1 MRTVVIMPLYNE
13 ENTLAQVLA
22 EVRRRTGARI
32 VVVNDGSTDGSA
44 EVLRGSGLGI
54 EVITHAQN
62 EGYGQSL
69 IDGFRYAIER
79 EFDVAV
85 TIDGDLQHEP
95 GLIPRFIEESARFDI
110 VSGSRYHPDAPGI
123 QDPAPP
129 DRQRIN
135 AETTRIINALT
146 GYRLTDAWC
155 GFKAYRVAGLA
166 RMHLDERSY
175 GLPLQV
181 WLQAARLG
189 LTVTEIPVPRI
200 YKNPSR
206 RFWGGLDDPETRM
219 TYYLSVI
226 DREVSRW
233 RNHGGAPAVQSDST
247 KG

>member
-1 MRTVVIMPLYNE
+1 MPLYNE
-13 ENTLAQVLA
+13 EDTLAQVLA
-22 EVRRRTGARI
+22 EVRRHTDAQI
-32 VVVNDGSTDGSA
+32 LVVNDGSTDRSA
-44 EVLRGSGLGI
+44 EILGGRGRGI
-54 EVITHAQN
+54 DVITHGQN

-69 IDGFRYAIER
+69 IDGFRYAVEH
-79 EFDVAV
+79 EFDAAV
-85 TIDGDLQHEP
+85 TIDCDLQHEP
-95 GLIPRFIEESARFDI
+95 RMIPRFLEESGRVDI
-110 VSGSRYHPDAPGI
+110 VSGSRYHPDAPGV

-135 AETTRIINALT
+135 AEVTRIINTLT

-166 RMHLDERSY
+166 RMSLDERSY

-200 YKNPSR
+200 YKNPAR

-219 TYYLSVI
+219 TYYLSII

-233 RNHGGAPAVQSDST
+233 RAS
-247 KG
+247 

>member
-1 MRTVVIMPLYNE
+1 MRAVIIMPLYNE
-13 ENTLAQVLA
+13 EDTLAPVLE
-22 EVRRRTGARI
+22 EVRRHTTAQI
-32 VVVNDGSTDGSA
+32 LVINDGSTD
-44 EVLRGSGLGI
+44 RSGEILERCGPGI
-54 EVITHAQN
+54 GVITHTRN

-69 IDGFRYAIER
+69 IDGFRHAMDGR
-79 EFDVAV
+79 FDTAV
-85 TIDGDLQHEP
+85 TIDCDLQHEP
-95 GLIPRFIEESARFDI
+95 RLIPQFLEQAARFDI
-110 VSGSRYHPDAPGI
+110 VSGSRYHPDAPGA
-123 QDPAPP
+123 QDPAPA

-135 AETTRIINALT
+135 AEVTRIINELT

-166 RMHLDERSY
+166 RMRLDERSY

-206 RFWGGLDDPETRM
+206 RFWGGLDDPESRRA
-219 TYYLSVI
+219 YYLSVI

-233 RNHGGAPAVQSDST
+233 QTFS
-247 KG
+247 

>member
-1 MRTVVIMPLYNE
+1 MAEASLRAAIVMPLYNE
-13 ENTLAQVLA
+13 AATLADVLD
-22 EVRRRTGARI
+22 EVRRHTAARI

-44 EVLRGSGLGI
+44 EILAAAEARLPDVHVL
-54 EVITHAQN
+54 THALN

-69 IDGFRYAIER
+69 IDGFRYAVDGG
-79 EFDVAV
+79 FDVAV
-85 TIDGDLQHEP
+85 TIDCDRQHEP
-95 GLIPRFIEESARFDI
+95 RLIPEFLVASPRFDI
-110 VSGSRYHPDAPGI
+110 VSGSRYHPEAPGS

-129 DRQRIN
+129 DRQRLNEEI
-135 AETTRIINALT
+135 TRIVNELT

-181 WLQAARLG
+181 WLQAAHLR

-200 YKNPSR
+200 YKNPER
-206 RFWGGLDDPETRM
+206 RFWGGLDDPETRR
-219 TYYLSVI
+219 TYYLSII

-233 RNHGGAPAVQSDST
+233 RT
-247 KG
+247 FL

>member
-1 MRTVVIMPLYNE
+1 MRTVIIMPLYNE
-13 ENTLAQVLA
+13 EETLARVLDEVRRHTLAQIL
-22 EVRRRTGARI
+22 
-32 VVVNDGSTDGSA
+32 VVNDGSTDC
-44 EVLRGSGLGI
+44 SGEILERCGPRI
-54 EVITHAQN
+54 HVITHARN

-69 IDGFRYAIER
+69 IDGFRHAIDGR
-79 EFDVAV
+79 FDVAV
-85 TIDGDLQHEP
+85 TIDCDLQHEP
-95 GLIPRFIEESARFDI
+95 RLIPRFIEEVSRFDI
-110 VSGSRYHPDAPGI
+110 VSGSRYHPDAPGA
-123 QDPAPP
+123 QDPVPP

-135 AETTRIINALT
+135 AEVTRIINALT

-181 WLQAARLG
+181 WLQAAHLG

-206 RFWGGLDDPETRM
+206 RFWGGLDDPETRRA
-219 TYYLSVI
+219 YYLSVI

-233 RNHGGAPAVQSDST
+233 QTFS
-247 KG
+247 